1 MKTALSPGGIA
12 APQPS
17 RREGYRTHRGVV
29 HGTMQ
34 LILFNIGLISLLSQV
49 ILLRELAVASYGV
62 ELIYLYALGVWLLC
76 TAAGALLGRR
86 RFAAVGT
93 IAAALFALAVLLPVA
108 VTFVRAS
115 RLLFSGV
122 PGAYLPFSRQ
132 LLIPVLALGP
142 VGLLAGFLF
151 PPVATLYID
160 ARTGAARTLAGAY
173 GIESLGALAGGIL
186 ATLFLKF
193 NLSIVAATL
202 VTSAFASL
210 NGLALPGRKGWRK
223 SWPAGALAAA
233 ALIALPGAARIDSM
247 TGAWNHPHLLATG
260 DTAYGRITVTGRSGQ
275 AAVFENDVLALETE
289 GIEGETFAH
298 LVALQH
304 PRPRRVLLLGG
315 GTEGIVTALRRHDP
329 EQIDVVE
336 LNERMV
342 EMVLPHLPPERRQAL
357 ATPPVRLIFA
367 DPRGYLRSGDAYDL
381 ILVAMP
387 DPASGQTNR
396 FYTREFFRDCAA
408 RLRPGGIVGLRLRAA
423 ENIWPPPLTRRMAG
437 IHWALRAEFP
447 HVLFLPGATNIITAS
462 IAPLPE
468 DAALLSARWAD
479 RGIEARMVR
488 PAYLEYLFTNDR
500 FGEIRRILGATETAV
515 NSDLQPVCYRYT
527 LQIWLSK
534 FFPRA
539 SFLDFAVS
547 HRDLLMP
554 LAVSSLLAVAGSL
567 LLVRSYPAGRR
578 IALAAVAGFAGMILQ
593 NVLLLYYQVKN
604 GALYQDIGLL
614 MASFMAGLALG
625 ALLMRRRRPPA
636 GKLRRG
642 AVPAGFFT
650 LAVLI
655 HFVLFRQSGLGLP
668 IMAGLLALSGFFS
681 GALFAQAAQVGPD
694 RRGGHSDPD
703 DPERRRT
710 LTAPL
715 YAADLLGG
723 AAGAVFG
730 GLILIPAAGLA
741 LPVAITAV
749 LIVLSLLVV

>member
-1 MKTALSPGGIA
+1 
-12 APQPS
+12 
-17 RREGYRTHRGVV
+17 
-29 HGTMQ
+29 
-34 LILFNIGLISLLSQV
+34 
-49 ILLRELAVASYGV
+49 
-62 ELIYLYALGVWLLC
+62 
-76 TAAGALLGRR
+76 
-86 RFAAVGT
+86 
-93 IAAALFALAVLLPVA
+93 
-108 VTFVRAS
+108 
-115 RLLFSGV
+115 
-122 PGAYLPFSRQ
+122 
-132 LLIPVLALGP
+132 
-142 VGLLAGFLF
+142 
-151 PPVATLYID
+151 
-160 ARTGAARTLAGAY
+160 
-173 GIESLGALAGGIL
+173 
-186 ATLFLKF
+186 
-193 NLSIVAATL
+193 
-202 VTSAFASL
+202 
-210 NGLALPGRKGWRK
+210 
-223 SWPAGALAAA
+223 
-233 ALIALPGAARIDSM
+233 
-247 TGAWNHPHLLATG
+247 
-260 DTAYGRITVTGRSGQ
+260 
-275 AAVFENDVLALETE
+275 
-289 GIEGETFAH
+289 
-298 LVALQH
+298 
-304 PRPRRVLLLGG
+304 
-315 GTEGIVTALRRHDP
+315 
-329 EQIDVVE
+329 
-336 LNERMV
+336 
-342 EMVLPHLPPERRQAL
+342 
-357 ATPPVRLIFA
+357 
-367 DPRGYLRSGDAYDL
+367 
-381 ILVAMP
+381 
-387 DPASGQTNR
+387 
-396 FYTREFFRDCAA
+396 
-408 RLRPGGIVGLRLRAA
+408 
-423 ENIWPPPLTRRMAG
+423 
-437 IHWALRAEFP
+437 
-447 HVLFLPGATNIITAS
+447 
-462 IAPLPE
+462 
-468 DAALLSARWAD
+468 
-479 RGIEARMVR
+479 MVR

-500 FGEIRRILGATETAV
+500 FGEIRRLLGATETAV

-539 SFLDFAVS
+539 SFQDFAVS

-625 ALLMRRRRPPA
+625 ALLMRRRHPPA

-655 HFVLFRQSGLGLP
+655 NFVLFRPSGLGLP

-694 RRGGHSDPD
+694 RRCGHSDPD